1 MSKKIRN
8 ILLTT
13 LLVQLIFFILL
24 NLDEKKINFINNGE
38 AFLDGIGLQDLQQVE
53 IQDDSGSIVFE
64 RKNNQWLDARS
75 KIPVKSTKINKFV
88 TNIKAIK
95 LVRQVV
101 SETLLGQLNASENI
115 QKKIV
120 ILTTATSSKIVFMR
134 LQKSLKT
141 FIKLGEKKE
150 FYEIDF
156 DFDELTINLEH

>member
-1 MSKKIRN
+1 M
-8 ILLTT
+8 LTT
-13 LLVQLIFFILL
+13 LLFQLIFFILL

-53 IQDDSGSIVFE
+53 IHDDSDSIVFE
-64 RKNNQWLDARS
+64 RKNNQWFDARS
-75 KIPVKSTKINKFV
+75 KIPVKSNKINKFV
-88 TNIKAIK
+88 LNIKAIK

-141 FIKLGEKKE
+141 FVKLGEKTG
-150 FYEIDF
+150 FYETDF